1 MPESFS
7 PTSVAEFE
15 KKISAI
21 KDGLPKRLQD
31 CASFV
36 LRKGDAMAFLTVA
49 QASQESGIAPSAF
62 IRFAQ
67 ALGMQGYSDLQQ
79 LFRRQA
85 SQQRL
90 PYRYRINTLRQRGET
105 ETDLLF
111 ADFCGSSIASIERL
125 MSKMDPQS
133 IIKAT
138 EVICSMPEMHV
149 IGQKRAFSVA
159 SYLAYVLGQFDHR
172 IILHSDVGSIKI
184 PGRFRPGEVLLI
196 ISFEPYTS
204 EVVQV
209 AEKAKSDGA
218 KIVAITDTP
227 LSPLSGLAD
236 VSLEVV
242 EEDVGGFRTYSATFC
257 LAAALSVSVG
267 TRLNPASV
275 TKENI

>member
-1 MPESFS
+1 MNESTI

-15 KKISAI
+15 KKISVI

-49 QASQESGIAPSAF
+49 QAAQESGIAPSAF

-67 ALGMQGYSDLQQ
+67 AMGLQGYSDLQQ

-85 SQQRL
+85 TQQRP
-90 PYRYRINTLRQRGET
+90 PYRYRINTLRQQGET

-111 ADFCGSSIASIERL
+111 VDFCDSSIASIERL
-125 MSKMDPQS
+125 MNKMNPQLIEDASK
-133 IIKAT
+133 I
-138 EVICSMPEMHV
+138 ICSKPYLHI
-149 IGQKRAFSVA
+149 IGQKRAFAVA

-172 IILHSDVGSIKI
+172 VLLHSDVGSIKI
-184 PGRFRPGEVLLI
+184 PANFHPGEIVLL
-196 ISFEPYTS
+196 ISFEPYTP
-204 EVVQV
+204 EVVLV
-209 AEKAKSDGA
+209 AEKAKSAGA
-218 KIVAITDTP
+218 RVLAITDTP

-242 EEDVGGFRTYSATFC
+242 EEDVGGFRSYSATFC
-257 LAAALSVSVG
+257 LAAALAVSVG
-267 TRLNPASV
+267 TRLNPSSV
-275 TKENI
+275 VKENI

>member
-1 MPESFS
+1 MTESS
-7 PTSVAEFE
+7 APTTVAEFE
-15 KKISAI
+15 RKIAEL

-31 CASFV
+31 CASFI

-49 QASQESGIAPSAF
+49 QASHESGIAPSAF

-85 SQQRL
+85 TQQRP

-111 ADFCGSSIASIERL
+111 VDFCDSSIASIERL
-125 MSKMDPQS
+125 MSKMSPEL
-133 IIKAT
+133 IEKAT
-138 EVICSMPEMHV
+138 EIICSMPYIHLV
-149 IGQKRAFSVA
+149 GQKRAFAVV

-172 IILHSDVGSIKI
+172 VILHSDVGAIKVTNS
-184 PGRFRPGEVLLI
+184 FKSDEVVLLV
-196 ISFEPYTS
+196 SFEPYS
-204 EVVQV
+204 PEVVLV
-209 AEKAKSDGA
+209 AEQAKRDGA
-218 KIVAITDTP
+218 RIIAITDTP

-257 LAAALSVSVG
+257 LAAALAVSIG
-267 TRLNPASV
+267 TRLNS
-275 TKENI
+275 TSLMKENV

>member
-1 MPESFS
+1 MTDSSS

-15 KKISAI
+15 KKIAAI
-21 KDGLPKRLQD
+21 KGGLPKRLQD

-85 SQQRL
+85 TQQRP

-111 ADFCGSSIASIERL
+111 VDFCDSSIASIERL
-125 MSKMDPQS
+125 MSKMAPQS
-133 IIKAT
+133 IEIAT
-138 EVICSMPEMHV
+138 EIICSMPEMHV
-149 IGQKRAFSVA
+149 IGQKRAFPVA

-172 IILHSDVGSIKI
+172 VILHSDVGGIKI
-184 PGRFRPGEVLLI
+184 PGRFRPNEVLLL
-196 ISFEPYTS
+196 ISFEPYTP

-209 AEKAKSDGA
+209 AEKAKGDGA

-275 TKENI
+275 VKENI

>member
-1 MPESFS
+1 MNEASV
-7 PTSVAEFE
+7 PTSVTEFE
-15 KKISAI
+15 KKISLI
-21 KDGLPKRLQD
+21 KDSLPKRLQD

-67 ALGMQGYSDLQQ
+67 ALGLQGYSDMQQ

-85 SQQRL
+85 TQQRP

-105 ETDLLF
+105 EADLLF
-111 ADFCGSSIASIERL
+111 VDFCDSSIASIERL
-125 MSKMDPQS
+125 MTKMDPQL
-133 IIKAT
+133 IENAT
-138 EVICSMPEMHV
+138 EIICSKPYLHV
-149 IGQKRAFSVA
+149 VGQRRAFSVA
-159 SYLAYVLGQFDHR
+159 CYLAYVLGQFDHR
-172 IILHSDVGSIKI
+172 VILHADVGSIKI
-184 PGRFRPGEVLLI
+184 PNTFNPGEVVLL

-204 EVVQV
+204 EVVLV

-218 KIVAITDTP
+218 QVVAITDTP

-257 LAAALSVSVG
+257 LAAALAVSIG
-267 TRLNPASV
+267 TRLNS
-275 TKENI
+275 TSLMKENV